1 MSGEHGPT
9 SPGPREEAFQDLLR
23 AARAGAGW
31 AFARLHAELAP
42 AVAGY
47 ARLRGSADP
56 DGLTSEVFLGA
67 FRNIGDF
74 SGDEDDF
81 RSWVFTIAHR
91 RVIDERRRA
100 SARPDTVELDPRRH
114 EDAGGDVEAEALA
127 ALDDARIRELLAV
140 LTEDQ
145 RDVILLRIIGDL
157 SVEETATTLDKSTGA
172 VKQLQRR
179 GLQALRR
186 HLEREGITS

>member
-1 MSGEHGPT
+1 MSSEHGPT
-9 SPGPREEAFQDLLR
+9 SPDPREEAFQDLLR

-31 AFARLHAELAP
+31 AFARIHEELAP

-67 FRNIGDF
+67 FRNLGDF
-74 SGDEDDF
+74 TGDEDDF

-100 SARPDTVELDPRRH
+100 SARPDTVELDRRQH
-114 EDAGGDVEAEALA
+114 EGAGGDVEAEALA
-127 ALDDARIRELLAV
+127 ALGDERIHELLGV

-157 SVEETATTLDKSTGA
+157 SVEETAETVGKSAGA

-179 GLQALRR
+179 GLEALRR
-186 HLEREGITS
+186 QLEREGITS